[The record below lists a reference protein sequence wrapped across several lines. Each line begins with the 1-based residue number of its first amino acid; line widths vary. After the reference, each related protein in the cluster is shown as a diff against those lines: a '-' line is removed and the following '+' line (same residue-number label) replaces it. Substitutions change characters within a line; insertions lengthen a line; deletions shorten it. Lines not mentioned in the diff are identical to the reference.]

1 MQITQTADGYEVP
14 CRRWAAEH
22 MGIEMK
28 YAYRTKRNALRAT
41 ACPKRNQKTRLAHY
55 AKQCYDRVV
64 HLEIIILSL
73 LSKIKAY
80 DFAEFDAGELVIDC
94 GSVGRDDFEASGDDS
109 RSGSGAAGFSG
120 EGGSSDSGGRSS
132 DTGAGGSVES
142 L

>member
-64 HLEIIILSL
+64 HLELTILSL
-73 LSKIKAY
+73 LSKLNAY
-80 DFAEFDAGELVIDC
+80 DFSDFDVGEFICDGGSAG
-94 GSVGRDDFEASGDDS
+94 GDDFEAAGDNT

-132 DTGAGGSVES
+132 DSGARGFVES